1 MAEVLLFHH
10 AQGLTPGIL
19 GFAED
24 LRAAGHT
31 VHTPDLFDGRTFDSI
46 AAGMAYAET
55 LGFPGGVL
63 ERGAAI
69 AEELP
74 AEIVYVGFSLGVL
87 PAQYLAQRRPGARGA
102 VLVYSCVPP
111 AEFGGPWPEGV
122 PLQVHGGEHDPIF
135 RTEGDLE
142 AARAIVE
149 STDQAEL
156 YLYPVSVHYFADA
169 SLPSYDQPSA
179 ELLGERVRRFLAD
192 R

>member
-1 MAEVLLFHH
+1 MAELVAFHH
-10 AQGLTPGIL
+10 ALGLTDP
-19 GFAED
+19 
-24 LRAAGHT
+24 LRRLAAAWRDAGHT
-31 VHTPDLFDGRTFDSI
+31 VHTPDLFEGRVFDSI
-46 AAGMAYAET
+46 GAGMAYAED
-55 LGFPGGVL
+55 LGFPRGIIDRGV
-63 ERGAAI
+63 EI

-74 AEIVYVGFSLGVL
+74 AELVYLGFSLGVL

-169 SLPSYDQPSA
+169 SLPSYHQPSA
-179 ELLGERVRRFLAD
+179 DLLGERVRRFLAD